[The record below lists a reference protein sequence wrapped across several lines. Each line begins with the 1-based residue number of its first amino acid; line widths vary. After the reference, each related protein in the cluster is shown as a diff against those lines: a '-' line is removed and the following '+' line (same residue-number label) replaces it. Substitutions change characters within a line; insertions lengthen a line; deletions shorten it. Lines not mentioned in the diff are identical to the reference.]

1 MTDTPLNVFE
11 VSPNDVWDGL
21 PEFTRW
27 SDLRSAL
34 ILDTDWRDYLTINWA
49 SGPRNWEPRSVEN
62 FNRTMRLS
70 VKAGYFKMDH
80 QIRPEW
86 VSQLVLA
93 SGTVYNVTP
102 TAWLLNEE

>member
-1 MTDTPLNVFE
+1 MSKPLNVFAVE
-11 VSPNDVWDGL
+11 PHDVWDGL

-27 SDLRSAL
+27 SALKSAL
-34 ILDTDWRDYLTINWA
+34 ILDTGFRDFLPVSWA
-49 SGPRNWEPRSVEN
+49 SGPRNWEPWSVTH
-62 FNRTMRLS
+62 FNRTMRLT
-70 VKAGYFKMDH
+70 VKAGYFKLD
-80 QIRPEW
+80 QLVRPEW

>member
-1 MTDTPLNVFE
+1 MERPLNIFE
-11 VSPNDVWDGL
+11 VQPNNVWDGL
-21 PEFTRW
+21 PKSTRW

-34 ILDTDWRDYLTINWA
+34 ILDTGFRDFLTINWA
-49 SGPRNWEPRSVEN
+49 SGPRNYSPWSVSN
-62 FNRTMRLS
+62 FQRTMRLT
-70 VKAGYFKMDH
+70 VEARYLNMEQ

-102 TAWLLNEE
+102 TAWLLDEE